1 MFICS
6 LEIKSKIINDMKKIQ
21 SSNTL
26 IPDSCILITIVVY
39 YLLANIHNIF
49 GSLGGILIVGGTKT
63 DLVISIQQ
71 RL

>member
-21 SSNTL
+21 SSNTI

-39 YLLANIHNIF
+39 YLV
-49 GSLGGILIVGGTKT
+49 S
-63 DLVISIQQ
+63 
-71 RL
+71 